1 MVFLLELK
9 EGFKKFYNTYYTYL
23 VPAVRFVMALV
34 SFLMLNASI
43 GYMSKLKN
51 PLIAVAMAVLCAF
64 LPNGFMIFF
73 LSVFMLI
80 HLYAISA
87 EFALIVL
94 GIVLLMYL
102 LYYRF
107 TPKQGYLLVI
117 TVLLCWIKMPYL
129 LPIAAGLCFNA
140 FAMIPAAFGVI
151 IFYIIKTASEY
162 ETALTTK
169 SVNDSM
175 QQISYIVESL
185 FNNKEMILFVIAM
198 VVTITAVY
206 AVRRL
211 KIDNAWTYA
220 IAAGIVV
227 QFIVLLAGIL
237 VTGAKI
243 NLILMIVGTVLGG
256 VVGYLCQILFFSV
269 DYSRTEYVQYED
281 DEYYYYVKAV
291 PKINIVNAEVK
302 VKQINARK
310 TKKAHDISDM
320 TSSEQ
325 DDENI

>member
-9 EGFKKFYNTYYTYL
+9 EGFKKFYNKYDTYL

-73 LSVFMLI
+73 LSVFMLV

-140 FAMIPAAFGVI
+140 FAMIPA
-151 IFYIIKTASEY
+151 
-162 ETALTTK
+162 
-169 SVNDSM
+169 
-175 QQISYIVESL
+175 
-185 FNNKEMILFVIAM
+185 
-198 VVTITAVY
+198 
-206 AVRRL
+206 
-211 KIDNAWTYA
+211 
-220 IAAGIVV
+220 GIW
-227 QFIVLLAGIL
+227 
-237 VTGAKI
+237 
-243 NLILMIVGTVLGG
+243 
-256 VVGYLCQILFFSV
+256 C
-269 DYSRTEYVQYED
+269 DYFLHY
-281 DEYYYYVKAV
+281 
-291 PKINIVNAEVK
+291 
-302 VKQINARK
+302 
-310 TKKAHDISDM
+310 
-320 TSSEQ
+320 
-325 DDENI
+325 

>member
-9 EGFKKFYNTYYTYL
+9 EGFKKFYNKYDTYL

-73 LSVFMLI
+73 LSVFMLV

-129 LPIAAGLCFNA
+129 LPIA
-140 FAMIPAAFGVI
+140 AAFGVI

-198 VVTITAVY
+198 VVTVTAVY

-256 VVGYLCQILFFSV
+256 VVGCQILFFSV

>member
-1 MVFLLELK
+1 
-9 EGFKKFYNTYYTYL
+9 
-23 VPAVRFVMALV
+23 
-34 SFLMLNASI
+34 
-43 GYMSKLKN
+43 
-51 PLIAVAMAVLCAF
+51 
-64 LPNGFMIFF
+64 
-73 LSVFMLI
+73 
-80 HLYAISA
+80 
-87 EFALIVL
+87 
-94 GIVLLMYL
+94 
-102 LYYRF
+102 
-107 TPKQGYLLVI
+107 
-117 TVLLCWIKMPYL
+117 MPYL

-256 VVGYLCQILFFSV
+256 VVGYLFPAQYIRRDDLLQLFLFFFAYFGVTVSRKVYQIPLIV
-269 DYSRTEYVQYED
+269 D
-281 DEYYYYVKAV
+281 
-291 PKINIVNAEVK
+291 
-302 VKQINARK
+302 
-310 TKKAHDISDM
+310 
-320 TSSEQ
+320 
-325 DDENI
+325 

>member
-1 MVFLLELK
+1 
-9 EGFKKFYNTYYTYL
+9 
-23 VPAVRFVMALV
+23 
-34 SFLMLNASI
+34 
-43 GYMSKLKN
+43 
-51 PLIAVAMAVLCAF
+51 
-64 LPNGFMIFF
+64 
-73 LSVFMLI
+73 
-80 HLYAISA
+80 
-87 EFALIVL
+87 
-94 GIVLLMYL
+94 
-102 LYYRF
+102 
-107 TPKQGYLLVI
+107 
-117 TVLLCWIKMPYL
+117 MPYL

-227 QFIVLLAGIL
+227 QFIVLLAGIFRDRGQNQSDSDDCGNRAWRGCRVSVPDFVFQCGL
-237 VTGAKI
+237 FQNGI
-243 NLILMIVGTVLGG
+243 RTV
-256 VVGYLCQILFFSV
+256 
-269 DYSRTEYVQYED
+269 
-281 DEYYYYVKAV
+281 
-291 PKINIVNAEVK
+291 
-302 VKQINARK
+302 
-310 TKKAHDISDM
+310 
-320 TSSEQ
+320 
-325 DDENI
+325 

>member
-9 EGFKKFYNTYYTYL
+9 EGFKKFYNKYDTYL

-73 LSVFMLI
+73 LSVFMLV

-291 PKINIVNAEVK
+291 PKINIGNAEVK
-302 VKQINARK
+302 VKQINASK

>member
-1 MVFLLELK
+1 M
-9 EGFKKFYNTYYTYL
+9 
-23 VPAVRFVMALV
+23 
-34 SFLMLNASI
+34 
-43 GYMSKLKN
+43 
-51 PLIAVAMAVLCAF
+51 
-64 LPNGFMIFF
+64 
-73 LSVFMLI
+73 
-80 HLYAISA
+80 
-87 EFALIVL
+87 
-94 GIVLLMYL
+94 
-102 LYYRF
+102 
-107 TPKQGYLLVI
+107 
-117 TVLLCWIKMPYL
+117 
-129 LPIAAGLCFNA
+129 
-140 FAMIPAAFGVI
+140 I

-291 PKINIVNAEVK
+291 PKALVATSERSIKKINGEADREERRVSEKTADYTAPLFQKETKSENRSAK
-302 VKQINARK
+302 RK
-310 TKKAHDISDM
+310 PVQEESSVVEKADIDDIDFEKKLEESLKDL
-320 TSSEQ
+320 
-325 DDENI
+325 